1 MTIDLIYDSQK
12 YKDAFLPL
20 RITLKAIPNYINE
33 NLRYLYK
40 VTYRS
45 GSVDHYYSKYSELSE
60 FLRNCDPKISKNV
73 TNIELV
79 MTIQDGDKTQ

>member
-12 YKDAFLPL
+12 YKDAFFPL
-20 RITLKAIPNYINE
+20 RINLEAITPYINE

-40 VTYRS
+40 VTYKS
-45 GSVDHYYSKYSELSE
+45 GFIGHYYSKYGELTE
-60 FLRNCDPKISKNV
+60 FLRNCDPKISKNI